1 MNKYDFN
8 MTYYLAQN
16 LCDITNQTHGKM
28 NGPETDQTAG
38 GFIVESWMSRVFFF
52 FFIPATGKR
61 TGHVWDLK
69 WKCKWLI
76 KWMISQII
84 SSSPANSPWT
94 SDELKNE
101 IYIISQHGR
110 QAHPVQLTTSAANIF
125 EFAPQTHFFFFSV
138 YLYLIMAEFH
148 RTLINRRG
156 Q

>member
-1 MNKYDFN
+1 

-16 LCDITNQTHGKM
+16 LFDITNQTHEKM
-28 NGPETDQTAG
+28 NGSETDQTAG
-38 GFIVESWMSRVFFF
+38 DVIVESWMSRVFFFF

-101 IYIISQHGR
+101 INIISQHGR

-125 EFAPQTHFFFFSV
+125 EFAPQTHFFCQCLFIFNHGTITSDSD
-138 YLYLIMAEFH
+138 
-148 RTLINRRG
+148 
-156 Q
+156 